1 MSNPKQPLT
10 LEQKISE
17 IKDVI
22 DTLRIYIQQDGG
34 DVEFVDFQDDI
45 VTVKL
50 LGACVGCGLVDV
62 TYEQGLQEILRDE
75 VDPNIKVKLLNDP
88 QSIL

>member
-1 MSNPKQPLT
+1 MNKQPELT
-10 LEQKISE
+10 VEQKIAE

-34 DVEFVDFQDDI
+34 DVEFVDFTDNI

-50 LGACVGCGLVDV
+50 LGACVGCGMVDV

-75 VDPNIKVKLLNDP
+75 VDPNIQVKLITDTNPID
-88 QSIL
+88 